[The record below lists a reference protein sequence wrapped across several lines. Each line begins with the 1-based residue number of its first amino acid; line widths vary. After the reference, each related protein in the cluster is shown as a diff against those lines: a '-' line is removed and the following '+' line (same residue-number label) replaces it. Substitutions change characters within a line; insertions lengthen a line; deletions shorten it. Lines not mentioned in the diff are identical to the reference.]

1 MTDPPAASVLK
12 TDAFDE
18 AVGEGLYPFLQ
29 QHAREVHGID
39 IAPEAVNEA
48 ARRYPGFHVRRGDV
62 RKLPFSDSS
71 FDLVVSNST
80 LDHFPAAK
88 EIHRSLQE
96 LNRVLKPG
104 GELVISM
111 DNLQNPI
118 VALRSIL
125 PFKML
130 KKLHLVP
137 YFVGATFGR
146 RGLTSALEKAGFEVM
161 ETKAVL
167 HCPRFLAVPLA
178 GILQQRAGPD
188 VRRRFLRLLAGF
200 EALGKLPCRYFTG
213 HFVAVRALKRQPP
226 SAL

>member
-1 MTDPPAASVLK
+1 MPERPTASALK

-29 QHAREVHGID
+29 QHARDVHAID

-48 ARRYPGFHVRRGDV
+48 ARRYPGFHVRHGDV
-62 RKLPFSDSS
+62 RNLPFSDNS

-80 LDHFPAAK
+80 LDHFLTA
-88 EIHRSLQE
+88 EDIHRSLQE
-96 LNRVLKPG
+96 LYRVLKSG

-125 PFKML
+125 PFRML
-130 KKLHLVP
+130 KKLRLVP

-146 RGLTSALEKAGFEVM
+146 RGLISALETAGFRVL

-167 HCPRFLAVPLA
+167 HCPRFLAVPVA
-178 GILQQRAGPD
+178 GMIERRGGPQL
-188 VRRRFLRLLAGF
+188 RRRFLTFLSGF
-200 EALGKLPCRYFTG
+200 ELLGKLPCRYFTG
-213 HFVAVRALKRQPP
+213 HFVAVRALKR
-226 SAL
+226 